1 LRYRKELKEFN
12 NMNNQLKNVLFIF
25 KMVMS
30 LVYITI
36 GLTFIFKNEL
46 TVDIISPQY
55 APILGALFIVFGLFR
70 GYRAYTIERQ

>member
-1 LRYRKELKEFN
+1 
-12 NMNNQLKNVLFIF
+12 MNNQLNNVLFIF

-46 TVDIISPQY
+46 TRDIISEQY
-55 APILGALFIVFGLFR
+55 APILGVLFIIFGAFR
-70 GYRAYTIERQ
+70 GYRAYTAERK